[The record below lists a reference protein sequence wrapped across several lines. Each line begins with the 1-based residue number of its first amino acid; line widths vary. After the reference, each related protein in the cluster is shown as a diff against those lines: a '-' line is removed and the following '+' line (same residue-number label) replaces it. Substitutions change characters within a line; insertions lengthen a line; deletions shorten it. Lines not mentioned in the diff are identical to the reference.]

1 MIDHTEAFKRLK
13 DEQQKILDFSVLIC
27 YAVPNL
33 KKSIKGYKEKVTN
46 YESFVKPEYF
56 IETVD
61 IDRLESL
68 SKNYK
73 DNLSKYILLSAF
85 SFFESY
91 FRDVVEELVNF
102 HGGKDNFI
110 NTLHIRHKQLLSN
123 QNQTI
128 IDNKRKLNEPLK
140 KKNWLRYKK
149 HIDILEQE
157 ATYRH
162 PSELLATYGLKYF
175 IETVTGNSFKSVM
188 IPDALEFAFG
198 LELTEKIN
206 QHSDLIDKDLKE
218 TFDTIRNIRNS
229 IGHGNAGNLG
239 FEKVMDLIRFLR
251 FFAVKI
257 DDHLKKHFFILERE
271 K

>member
-13 DEQQKILDFSVLIC
+13 DEQQKILDFSIMVC

-33 KKSIKGYKEKVTN
+33 KKSIKGYKDKVVN
-46 YESFVKPEYF
+46 YETFVKPEYF
-56 IETVD
+56 VETVD

-73 DNLSKYILLSAF
+73 DNLSKYTLLSAF

-91 FRDVVEELVNF
+91 FRDVVEELVTF
-102 HGGKDNFI
+102 HGGKDSFI
-110 NTLHIRHKQLLSN
+110 NTLHARHKLILSN
-123 QNQTI
+123 QNAVI
-128 IDNKRKLNEPLK
+128 IENKKKLNEPLK
-140 KKNWLRYKK
+140 KKNWQRYKK
-149 HIDILEQE
+149 HIDILDKE
-157 ATYRH
+157 AKYRH

-175 IETVTGNSFKSVM
+175 IETVTGNNFKSVM

-198 LELTEKIN
+198 LDLTEKIN
-206 QHSDLIDKDLKE
+206 QHTDLIDKDLKE
-218 TFDTIRNIRNS
+218 TFDTMRSIRNS
-229 IGHGNAGNLG
+229 IGHGNANNLG

-251 FFAVKI
+251 YFAVKI
-257 DDHLKKHFFILERE
+257 DDHLVKHFFVLERE

>member
-13 DEQQKILDFSVLIC
+13 EEQQKILDFSVLIC

-33 KKSIKGYKEKVTN
+33 KKSIKGYKKKEVN
-46 YESFVKPEYF
+46 YETIVKPEYF
-56 IETVD
+56 IENVD

-73 DNLSKYILLSAF
+73 DNLSKYTLLSAF

-91 FRDVVEELVNF
+91 FKDVVEELVAF
-102 HGGKDNFI
+102 HGGKESFI
-110 NTLHIRHKQLLSN
+110 NTLHSRHKQILAN
-123 QNQTI
+123 QNEVI
-128 IDNKRKLNEPLK
+128 VENKKKLNEPLK
-140 KKNWLRYKK
+140 KKNWQRYKK
-149 HIDILEQE
+149 HIEILEQE
-157 ATYRH
+157 ARYRH

-175 IETVTGNSFKSVM
+175 IETVTGNSFKSVL

-198 LELTEKIN
+198 LDLTEKSN
-206 QHSDLIDKDLKE
+206 QHADHIHKDHKE
-218 TFDTIRNIRNS
+218 TFDLMRNIRNS
-229 IGHGNAGNLG
+229 IGHGNVGNLG

-251 FFAVKI
+251 LFAVKI
-257 DDHLKKHFFILERE
+257 DDHLVKHFFILERE